1 MLLIENA
8 KLKENLRSSYVKLSE
23 EFSIFNDTIF
33 KQQYHYLPAKVIN
46 VSTNKRV
53 NFVTINVGKKD
64 GVALNMGVISDKG
77 IVGVVHNVSK
87 NFSTVRTVLD
97 KSNYSFSPYV
107 RLENSGYN
115 GPISWKGIQDVGHV
129 KIEDIAQHVNIT
141 IGENV
146 YSRSE
151 TGLFP
156 KGVFVGQVDSL
167 YDEPGNNFHE
177 IYVKLATDFKSLSYV
192 YVIKNVLKPEQLNL
206 ENVFIKTTKK

>member
-1 MLLIENA
+1 MNNTYNTFIRNY
-8 KLKENLRSSYVKLSE
+8 SHIKLSE
-23 EFSIFNDTIF
+23 EFSIFNDTIY

-46 VSTNKRV
+46 VTTNKRV

-64 GVALNMGVISDKG
+64 GVELNMGVVSDKG
-77 IVGVVHNVSK
+77 IVGVVQNVSK

-107 RLENSGYN
+107 TLQKSKYN
-115 GPISWKGIQDVGHV
+115 GPISWKGVEDVYHV
-129 KIEDIAQHVNIT
+129 KVEDIAQHVHVS

-146 YSRSE
+146 FSRSE

-156 KGVFVGQVDSL
+156 KGVLVGKVDSL

-192 YVIKNVLKPEQLNL
+192 YVIKNVLKAEQKKI
-206 ENVFIKTTKK
+206 EDEFIKSTKK